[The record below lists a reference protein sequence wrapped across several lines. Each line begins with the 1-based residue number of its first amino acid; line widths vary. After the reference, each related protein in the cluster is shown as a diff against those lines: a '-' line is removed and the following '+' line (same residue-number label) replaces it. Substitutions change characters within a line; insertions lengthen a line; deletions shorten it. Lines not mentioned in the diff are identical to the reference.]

1 MTVVVQEVHAMA
13 GTTRAQR
20 RAAAR
25 ETTETTES
33 GSEDAARGRLA
44 QVRLRPDEAAALD
57 EVMAALHLE
66 STSDVL
72 REGLRRLVHEVA
84 EMRAA
89 EEIRAY
95 YGDRPAPLPEG
106 VAPATDEELAAADE
120 IDW

>member
-1 MTVVVQEVHAMA
+1 MTIVVQEVHAMV
-13 GTTRAQR
+13 GTARAQR

-25 ETTETTES
+25 ETTES
-33 GSEDAARGRLA
+33 GSEDPTRGRLA

-57 EVMAALHLE
+57 DVMAALHLE

-89 EEIRAY
+89 EEIRTY
-95 YGDRPAPLPEG
+95 YGDRQAPLPEG
-106 VAPATDEELAAADE
+106 VTPATDEELAAADE

>member
-25 ETTETTES
+25 ETAES
-33 GSEDAARGRLA
+33 GSEDPARGRLA

-57 EVMAALHLE
+57 DVMAALHLA

-84 EMRAA
+84 EKRAA

-95 YGDRPAPLPEG
+95 YDDRPAPLPEG
-106 VAPATDEELAAADE
+106 VAPATEEELAVADE
-120 IDW
+120 TDW